1 MKPIAI
7 LETGKPPEAL
17 KDAFDD
23 YPARFR
29 ALLGEGVAT
38 VRFDVQAGRLPD
50 DPAEFQGAIVTGSAA
65 GVYDDLPWIAPLSDW
80 LRAARGRTRLVGICF
95 GHQVMAQAFGG
106 RVEKSDKGW
115 GIGLHR
121 YSVVGEE
128 PWMFPRAASIAIP
141 VSHQDQVLVPPADAR
156 VIASSEFTP
165 FAGLAWGDAEM
176 GAMSFQCHPE
186 FQPQYAAALV
196 ESRRGTRIP
205 EALADEALASL
216 ARANDR
222 AVLTAWIRAFLMLT
236 PPPVEGEG
244 SGI

>member
-7 LETGKPPEAL
+7 LETGKPPEDL
-17 KDAFDD
+17 KDTFDD

-29 ALLGEGVAT
+29 ALLGESVAT

-50 DPAEFQGAIVTGSAA
+50 DPEAFQGAIVTGSAA
-65 GVYDDLPWIAPLSDW
+65 GVYDDLPWIAPLMDW

-95 GHQVMAQAFGG
+95 GHQAMAQAFGG
-106 RVEKSDKGW
+106 RVEKSDRGW
-115 GIGLHR
+115 GVGLHR
-121 YSVVGEE
+121 YDIVARED
-128 PWMFPRAASIAIP
+128 WMFPKAASIAIP
-141 VSHQDQVLVPPADAR
+141 VSHQDQVVAPPADAR
-156 VIASSEFTP
+156 VIASSDFTP
-165 FAGLAWGDAEM
+165 FAGLAWGEGRM

-186 FQPQYAAALV
+186 FQPEYAAALV
-196 ESRRGTRIP
+196 EARRGSRIP
-205 EALADEALASL
+205 ETVADEALASL

>member
-29 ALLGEGVAT
+29 ALLGENVKS

-50 DPAEFQGAIVTGSAA
+50 DPEAFQGAIVTGSAA
-65 GVYDDLPWIAPLSDW
+65 GVYDDLPWIAPLIAW
-80 LRAARGRTRLVGICF
+80 LQAARGRTRLVGICF

-106 RVEKSDKGW
+106 HVEKSDRGW
-115 GIGLHR
+115 GVGLHR
-121 YSVVGEE
+121 YDIVATE
-128 PWMFPRAASIAIP
+128 PWMFPKAASIAIP
-141 VSHQDQVLVPPADAR
+141 VSHQDQVLRAPADAR
-156 VIASSEFTP
+156 VIASSDFTP
-165 FAGLAWGDAEM
+165 FAGLAWDD
-176 GAMSFQCHPE
+176 AMSFQCHPE
-186 FQPQYAAALV
+186 FQPDYAAALV
-196 ESRRGTRIP
+196 ESRRGVRIP

-216 ARANDR
+216 AKANDR
-222 AVLTAWIRAFLMLT
+222 AVLTAWIRAFLLLT
-236 PPPVEGEG
+236 PPPVEAEG

>member
-1 MKPIAI
+1 MRIMKPIAI

-17 KDAFDD
+17 KDAYDD

-50 DPAEFQGAIVTGSAA
+50 DPEAFQGAIVTGSSA
-65 GVYDDLPWIAPLSDW
+65 GVYDDLPWIAPLMDW

-95 GHQVMAQAFGG
+95 GHQAMAQAFGG
-106 RVEKSDKGW
+106 EVAKSDRGW
-115 GIGLHR
+115 GVGLHR
-121 YSVVGEE
+121 YQVLAQE
-128 PWMFPRAASIAIP
+128 PWMFPRAPSIAIP

-156 VIASSEFTP
+156 VIAACDFTP
-165 FAGLAWGDAEM
+165 YAALAWDDAI
-176 GAMSFQCHPE
+176 SFQCHPE
-186 FQPQYAAALV
+186 FQPEYAAALV
-196 ESRRGTRIP
+196 RSRRGDRIP

-216 ARANDR
+216 AKTNDR
-222 AVLTAWIRAFLMLT
+222 AILTAWIRAFLMLT

>member
-38 VRFDVQAGRLPD
+38 VRFDVRAGRLPE
-50 DPAEFQGAIVTGSAA
+50 DPGEFQGAIVTGSAA
-65 GVYDDLPWIAPLSDW
+65 GVYDDLPWIPPLVDW
-80 LRAARGRTRLVGICF
+80 LRTARGRTRLVGICF
-95 GHQVMAQAFGG
+95 GHQVMAHAFGG

-115 GIGLHR
+115 GVGLHR
-121 YSVVGEE
+121 YAVVGEE
-128 PWMFPRAASIAIP
+128 SWMFPRAASIAIP
-141 VSHQDQVLVPPADAR
+141 VSHQDQVLSPPADAR
-156 VIASSEFTP
+156 VIAASDFTP
-165 FAGLAWGDAEM
+165 FAGLAWDD
-176 GAMSFQCHPE
+176 AMSFQCHPE
-186 FQPQYAAALV
+186 FPPDYAAALV
-196 ESRRGTRIP
+196 ESRRGHRIAD
-205 EALADEALASL
+205 ALADEALASL
-216 ARANDR
+216 AKSNDR
-222 AVLTAWIRAFLMLT
+222 AVMTAWIRAFLMLT